1 MSSTRAARLAF
12 KVFLLL
18 AVAAVC
24 GLAVAVSARAAATGL
39 AVVLGACAVL
49 RALAPVTV
57 VPPARSRRF
66 DVALLALAALALLY
80 LAPWGDAL
88 PTATR

>member
-1 MSSTRAARLAF
+1 M
-12 KVFLLL
+12 VVLLL

-49 RALAPVTV
+49 RALGPVTA
-57 VPPARSRRF
+57 VPAARSRRF
-66 DVALLALAALALLY
+66 DVVLLALAALALLY